1 MEILLIFGMSA
12 ALDAG
17 LLLFLLSQPRLRQPF
32 LLLAVAVTLFAQL
45 QALQASWN
53 SQGLMVNHYSQVLVL
68 YAWLLYLQSLYLQ
81 IPNRPL
87 QRYLPLGLV
96 NLLLFA
102 LFLFQFRIDQISGAL
117 YFDTT
122 TLQFAGILTS
132 IAMLFFL
139 ENLIRHLKTAR
150 RYAYKHLLYGLIVLA
165 FVSLLYFYR
174 LASYRQA
181 GSLLLYLM
189 LMVQLP
195 LPLLVGISTARVR
208 TLTPPDFTPGKGGQA
223 QYFMILVG
231 AGLLLAGIMQMFDA
245 YFSTVRSDFYHAML
259 TVVLLFGIGLLM
271 LSDHLRSEVNQW
283 LSAYFLGDATDYRR
297 EWSRVSAITR
307 EEEGIEE
314 KILDYCLGCLGSDE
328 GSLYLAD
335 RQHLRRM
342 ATRGRGFEDEYRL
355 EEGWEARCEA
365 LGGQVYLA
373 EREEGLTGNGWEL
386 LLPLTVDGRLRGL
399 CRLRLQTDP
408 RLLDDSVFSLCE
420 TVGNAFAIR
429 LGEMLQKQRL
439 QRQEKLAGFNRTV
452 AFLAHDLKNIVAQ
465 QKLAVDN
472 FPRYREDP
480 EFLDD
485 FCETIE
491 HSTQK
496 LEDLITQFRY
506 KSLNTAG
513 ETVSFQ
519 VLMDYLQK
527 KQKVLGER
535 LQLSLPRGAAG
546 EGSVPADLLVVADN
560 LLKNAIEASADDQPV
575 SVTVASDGERLSLR
589 VCDQGEGMSED
600 FVRDRLFEPF
610 VSTKPDSGLGIGMYH
625 VRSIVEA
632 LKGRIQVESEPGKG
646 TCISVDIPNQ

>member
-1 MEILLIFGMSA
+1 MEILLILGISA
-12 ALDAG
+12 ALNAG
-17 LLLFLLSQPRLRQPF
+17 LLLYLLSQPRLRQPF
-32 LLLAVAVTLFAQL
+32 LLLAVATTLFAQMQGL
-45 QALQASWN
+45 WATWG
-53 SQGLMVNHYSQVLVL
+53 SQGLVLNHYSQVLVL

-87 QRYLPLGLV
+87 QRYLPPGLV
-96 NLLLFA
+96 NLLLFG
-102 LFLFQFRIDQISGAL
+102 LFLFQFRIDQLSGAL

-122 TLQFAGILTS
+122 TLQFAGVLTS

-139 ENLIRHLKTAR
+139 ENLIRHLKVAR

-165 FVSLLYFYR
+165 FISLLYFYR
-174 LASYRQA
+174 LLSYRQS
-181 GSLLLYLM
+181 GSMLLYLM
-189 LMVQLP
+189 LMLQLP
-195 LPLLVGISTARVR
+195 LPLLMGISVMRIK

-231 AGLLLAGIMQMFDA
+231 AGLLLAGVMQLLDT

-259 TVVLLFGIGLLM
+259 TVTLLFGIGLLM
-271 LSDHLRSEVNQW
+271 LSDQMRTEVNQW

-297 EWSRVSAITR
+297 EWNRVSAITR
-307 EEEGIEE
+307 EEEGIGE
-314 KILDYCLGCLGSDE
+314 KMLDYILGCLGAED
-328 GSLYLAD
+328 GALYLAD
-335 RQHLRRM
+335 RQRLRRV
-342 ATRGRGFEDEYRL
+342 AIRGRNFEDEYRL
-355 EEGWEARCEA
+355 ENGWESRCEA
-365 LGGQVYLA
+365 LGGQVYLP
-373 EREEGLTGNGWEL
+373 ERGGGHTSNGWEL

-399 CRLRLQTDP
+399 CRLRLQADP
-408 RLLDDSVFSLCE
+408 HLLDDSVFSLCE

-429 LGEMLQKQRL
+429 LGEILQKQRL

-506 KSLNTAG
+506 KSLNAAG
-513 ETVSFQ
+513 ETVSFRA
-519 VLMDYLQK
+519 LMDYLLK

-535 LQLSLPRGAAG
+535 LHLSLPQEAAG
-546 EGSVPADLLVVADN
+546 EDSVPADLLVVVDN
-560 LLKNAIEASADDQPV
+560 LLKNAIEASADEQPV
-575 SVTVASDGERLSLR
+575 SVTIASDGERLILR
-589 VCDQGEGMSED
+589 VCDQGEGMSEE

-632 LKGRIQVESEPGKG
+632 LKGRIQVETAPGKG
-646 TCISVDIPNQ
+646 TCISVDIPKQ